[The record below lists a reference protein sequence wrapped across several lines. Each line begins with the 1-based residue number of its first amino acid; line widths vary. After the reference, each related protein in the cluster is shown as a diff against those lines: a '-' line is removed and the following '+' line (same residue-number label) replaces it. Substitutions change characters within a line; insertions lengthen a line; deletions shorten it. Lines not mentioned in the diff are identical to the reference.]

1 MKGDTGLSLA
11 KANVA
16 VVLFGLSGLFGK
28 LIELSPLLIVL
39 GRVLFASLTL
49 ALVALATRTSL
60 APGSRRTLATLA
72 ASGILLAFHWTT
84 FFQSIQ
90 VSTVA
95 IGLVSFATFPLF
107 VVLFEGLFLGERL
120 RAENLLIALLTLAGA
135 AIVAFGPGLGRGLGV
150 GGPGTQAAVGVAA
163 GGQAAAGV
171 AHAGVAGAGLAMEG
185 VLWGLA
191 SAASFALLAI
201 LNKRSAGK
209 LPSVAVAF
217 YQDLAAALV
226 LIPLA
231 LLGLGSASS
240 PGGATAGAT
249 GATGAGF
256 APGSAF
262 AWPGLQQLVL
272 LAVLGILCTALAHT
286 LFIASLRG
294 IRARTA
300 AVLGSL
306 EPLYGA
312 IFALLLLGEIPSP
325 WTAAGGILIVGA
337 AVYESTRSRG
347 LRAEG

>member
-11 KANVA
+11 KANIA
-16 VVLFGLSGLFGK
+16 VILFGLSGLFGK

-60 APGSRRTLATLA
+60 APGSRRALATLA

-107 VVLFEGLFLGERL
+107 VVLLEALFLGEGLRL
-120 RAENLLIALLTLAGA
+120 KNLLVALVTLAGA
-135 AIVAFGPGLGRGLGV
+135 AIVAFGPGLG
-150 GGPGTQAAVGVAA
+150 
-163 GGQAAAGV
+163 GQAAAGL
-171 AHAGVAGAGLAMEG
+171 AGAGLAMEG

-217 YQDLAAALV
+217 YQDLSAALV
-226 LIPLA
+226 LTPLA
-231 LLGLGSASS
+231 LLGLGRASS
-240 PGGATAGAT
+240 LGGA
-249 GATGAGF
+249 
-256 APGSAF
+256 AF
-262 AWPGLQQLVL
+262 AWPGIQQLVL
-272 LAVLGILCTALAHT
+272 LAILGILCTALAHT

-294 IRARTA
+294 IKARTA

-312 IFALLLLGEIPSP
+312 IFAFLLLGEIPSP
-325 WTAAGGILIVGA
+325 WTAAGGILILGA
-337 AVYESTRSRG
+337 AVYESTRSRP
-347 LRAEG
+347 